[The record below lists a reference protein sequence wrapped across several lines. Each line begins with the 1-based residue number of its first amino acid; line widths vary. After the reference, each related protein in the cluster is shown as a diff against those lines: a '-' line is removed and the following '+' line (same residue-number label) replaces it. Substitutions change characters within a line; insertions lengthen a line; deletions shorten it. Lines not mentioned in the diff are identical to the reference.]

1 MTKLNAPVHVLKGKG
16 KYSEDK
22 VETKGEREGEQE
34 YERGVRKKKRKY
46 IKGDVWIIHS

>member
-1 MTKLNAPVHVLKGKG
+1 MTKFNVPVHVLKGKG

-34 YERGVRKKKRKY
+34 
-46 IKGDVWIIHS
+46 